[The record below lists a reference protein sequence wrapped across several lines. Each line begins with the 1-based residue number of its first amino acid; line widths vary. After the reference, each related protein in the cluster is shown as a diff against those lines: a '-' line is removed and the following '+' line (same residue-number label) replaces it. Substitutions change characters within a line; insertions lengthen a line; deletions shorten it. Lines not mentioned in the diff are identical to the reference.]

1 MCAGADIY
9 VNVCLFASFKEKEAL
24 SAMLKMKTHL
34 AI

>member
-9 VNVCLFASFKEKEAL
+9 VNVCLCGSFKEKEAL
-24 SAMLKMKTHL
+24 SAMLEMKTHL

>member
-9 VNVCLFASFKEKEAL
+9 VNVCLCASFKEIEAL
-24 SAMLKMKTHL
+24 SAMLEIKTHL